1 MLDWADVRLKKREA
15 SNLIR
20 EIEMLT
26 ESLAIKYE
34 RLRTTLRSMENI
46 LIAFSGGVDST
57 LLLKVAADVLAK
69 DRILAVTARSHTTP
83 GSELDEAA
91 RLAAQLSTPH
101 LVFDTSEMESI
112 DFTSNTADRC
122 YVCKRIR
129 FLELLG
135 LAKERGVPHMVE
147 GSNLDDQSDYRPG
160 LRAIRELGVRSPL
173 SEAELTKGEI
183 RLLSRELGLPTW
195 DKPSAACLASRIPYG
210 AEITAEKLQQIDLCE
225 NFLRREKLAQQ
236 VRVRHYGDTARIEV
250 DAACLA
256 QLTEPSTRRKLL
268 RFFKQTGFQFVT
280 LDLEGYQMGSMNRAL
295 DWERTGPGQQTP

>member
-1 MLDWADVRLKKREA
+1 MIDGADGRLQKREA
-15 SNLIR
+15 SNPFR

-26 ESLAIKYE
+26 ESLAIKLE
-34 RLRTTLRSMENI
+34 RLKTTLRSMENI

-91 RLAAQLSTPH
+91 WLAAQLSAPH
-101 LVFDTSEMESI
+101 LVFDTSEMESV

-122 YVCKRIR
+122 YVCKRLR

-135 LAKERGVPHMVE
+135 LAEDRGIPHVVD

-173 SEAELTKGEI
+173 SEVELTKEEI
-183 RLLSRELGLPTW
+183 RLLSREFGLPTW
-195 DKPSAACLASRIPYG
+195 NKPSAACLASRIPYG
-210 AEITAEKLQQIDLCE
+210 AEITAEKLRQIDLCE
-225 NFLRREKLAQQ
+225 TFLRREKLAEQ

-250 DAACLA
+250 DAACLP
-256 QLTEPSTRRKLL
+256 QLTEPSTRMKLL
-268 RFFKQTGFQFVT
+268 RSFKQTGFKFVT
-280 LDLEGYQMGSMNRAL
+280 LDLEGYQMGSTNLAL
-295 DWERTGPGQQTP
+295 DWERTEPGQQTP